1 MPSVVIIAGPNGAG
15 KSTVAPELIHR
26 WMGITEFVNAD
37 IIAAGLSAFD
47 TDSVALEAG
56 RIMLRRI
63 EELAV
68 RGANFAFETTL
79 ASRSFAPW
87 IVGLRSEGYQSH
99 LVFLWLPSPELA
111 LARVANRVLEGGHNV
126 PESVVR
132 RRYHR
137 GLANLFTLYLPIVD
151 TWRIFDAT
159 EPGTPQPVARS
170 IAGMVEIQSPESWSR
185 IQEHLR

>member
-1 MPSVVIIAGPNGAG
+1 MPSLVIIAGPNGAG
-15 KSTVAPELIHR
+15 KSTVAPGLIHQ
-26 WMGITEFVNAD
+26 WLGIAQFVNAD
-37 IIAAGLSAFD
+37 MIAAGLSAFD

-63 EELAV
+63 EELAD
-68 RGANFAFETTL
+68 RRSDFAFETTL

-87 IVGLRSEGYQSH
+87 NVERRLEGYRAH

-126 PESVVR
+126 AENVVR

-137 GLANLFTLYLPIVD
+137 GLVNLFDLYLPIVD
-151 TWRIFDAT
+151 T
-159 EPGTPQPVARS
+159 
-170 IAGMVEIQSPESWSR
+170 
-185 IQEHLR
+185 

>member
-15 KSTVAPELIHR
+15 KSTVAPGLIHQ
-26 WMGITEFVNAD
+26 WLGITQFVNAD
-37 IIAAGLSAFD
+37 MIAAGLSAFD

-63 EELAV
+63 EELAD
-68 RGANFAFETTL
+68 RQSDFAFETTL

-87 IVGLRSEGYQSH
+87 IVERRLEGYRAH

-111 LARVANRVLEGGHNV
+111 LARIANRVLEGGHNV
-126 PESVVR
+126 AENVVR

-137 GLANLFTLYLPIVD
+137 GLANLFDLYLPIVD

-159 EPGTPQPVARS
+159 ASGMPNPVARS
-170 IAGMVEIQSPESWSR
+170 ITGQVEIQSPECWRR
-185 IQEHLR
+185 IQEHRT